1 MKTSHAL
8 IGILGGVVVGTAL
21 GVLFAPEKGSNTR
34 KKIIKKGTDVT
45 DDLKERVESILNFF
59 SENDNSLI
67 NKGKESIKKGL
78 KDSEIENIKNI
89 NKKLAQ

>member
-1 MKTSHAL
+1 
-8 IGILGGVVVGTAL
+8 
-21 GVLFAPEKGSNTR
+21 
-34 KKIIKKGTDVT
+34 VT